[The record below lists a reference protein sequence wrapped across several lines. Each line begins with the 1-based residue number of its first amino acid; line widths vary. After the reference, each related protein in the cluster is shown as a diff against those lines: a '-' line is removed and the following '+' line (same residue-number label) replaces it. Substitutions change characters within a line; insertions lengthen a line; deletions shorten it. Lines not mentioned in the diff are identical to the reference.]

1 MITRLITSNVHGSD
15 DCNYQFLT
23 SMLVNESIA
32 IDAGAIGFYS
42 SPKEQEK
49 IRHVLLTHSH
59 IDHLASLPIF
69 IENVFTGRPV
79 PVIIYGSTPVLDCLQ
94 SDVFN
99 NRIWPD
105 FIELS
110 KFPVSRFLDIKTF
123 EPNQT
128 ITLEGVKIT
137 SININHVVPTVGY
150 IFDDG
155 KSAIGYV
162 SDTAETEEIWE
173 LLNKQANLKAVFL
186 EVTFPN
192 DHQWLADVSKHLT
205 PKTFKL
211 ELQKLKK
218 DVPVFAVH
226 LKGRYRDQVA
236 KEVAELNLPNVHITK
251 FLKDYTF

>member
-32 IDAGAIGFYS
+32 IDAGAIGLFS

-59 IDHLASLPIF
+59 IDHLATLPIF
-69 IENVFTGRPV
+69 IENVFTGRPD

-94 SDVFN
+94 NDVFN

-110 KFPVSRFLDIKTF
+110 KFRVSRFLDIKTF

-128 ITLEGVKIT
+128 
-137 SININHVVPTVGY
+137 
-150 IFDDG
+150 
-155 KSAIGYV
+155 
-162 SDTAETEEIWE
+162 
-173 LLNKQANLKAVFL
+173 
-186 EVTFPN
+186 
-192 DHQWLADVSKHLT
+192 
-205 PKTFKL
+205 
-211 ELQKLKK
+211 
-218 DVPVFAVH
+218 
-226 LKGRYRDQVA
+226 
-236 KEVAELNLPNVHITK
+236 
-251 FLKDYTF
+251 

>member
-1 MITRLITSNVHGSD
+1 M
-15 DCNYQFLT
+15 
-23 SMLVNESIA
+23 NESIA

-42 SPKEQEK
+42 SPQEQEK
-49 IRHVLLTHSH
+49 IRHVLITHSH

-69 IENVFTGRPV
+69 IENVFTGRPD

-94 SDVFN
+94 ADVFN

-110 KFPVSRFLDIKTF
+110 KFPISRFLDIKTF

-128 ITLEGVKIT
+128 MTLDGINITA
-137 SININHVVPTVGY
+137 ININHVVPTVGY
-150 IFDDG
+150 IFDDE

-173 LLNKQANLKAVFL
+173 LLNKQKNLKAVFL

-192 DHQWLADVSKHLT
+192 DLQWLADVSKHLT
-205 PKTFKL
+205 PKTFAL
-211 ELQKLKK
+211 ELTKLKK
-218 DVPVFAVH
+218 DVPIFAVH
-226 LKGRYRDQVA
+226 LKGRYRDKVA
-236 KEVAELNLPNVHITK
+236 KEVSDLNLPNVHITK
-251 FLKDYTF
+251 FLQDYTF

>member
-1 MITRLITSNVHGSD
+1 
-15 DCNYQFLT
+15 
-23 SMLVNESIA
+23 
-32 IDAGAIGFYS
+32 
-42 SPKEQEK
+42 
-49 IRHVLLTHSH
+49 
-59 IDHLASLPIF
+59 
-69 IENVFTGRPV
+69 
-79 PVIIYGSTPVLDCLQ
+79 LQ

-99 NRIWPD
+99 NRIWPE

-110 KFPVSRFLDIKTF
+110 KFPVSRFLDIKPF

-128 ITLEGVKIT
+128 ITLEGINIT

-173 LLNKQANLKAVFL
+173 RLNKQANLKAVFL

-192 DHQWLADVSKHLT
+192 NLQWLADVSKHLT
-205 PKTFKL
+205 PNTFAL
-211 ELQKLKK
+211 ELKKLKK
-218 DVPVFAVH
+218 DVPIFAVH

-236 KEVAELNLPNVHITK
+236 KEVADLNLPNVHITK

>member
-1 MITRLITSNVHGSD
+1 VITRLITSNVHGSD

-23 SMLVNESIA
+23 SLLVNESIA

-49 IRHVLLTHSH
+49 IRHVLITHSH

-69 IENVFTGRPV
+69 IENVFTGRPD

-94 SDVFN
+94 TDVFN

-128 ITLEGVKIT
+128 ITIEGINIT
-137 SININHVVPTVGY
+137 AININHVVPTVGY

-155 KSAIGYV
+155 TSAIGYV

-205 PKTFKL
+205 PKTFAL
-211 ELQKLKK
+211 ELKKLKR
-218 DVPVFAVH
+218 DVPIFAVH
-226 LKGRYRDQVA
+226 LKGRYRDLVA
-236 KEVAELNLPNVHITK
+236 REVADLKLPNLHITK
-251 FLKDYTF
+251 FLQDYTF

>member
-1 MITRLITSNVHGSD
+1 
-15 DCNYQFLT
+15 
-23 SMLVNESIA
+23 MLVNESIA
-32 IDAGAIGFYS
+32 IDAGAIGLFS

-59 IDHLASLPIF
+59 IDHLATLPIF
-69 IENVFTGRPV
+69 IENVFTGRPD
-79 PVIIYGSTPVLDCLQ
+79 PVIVYGSTPVLNCLQ

-110 KFPVSRFLDIKTF
+110 KFPVSRFLDIKPF

-128 ITLEGVKIT
+128 ITLEGINIT

-173 LLNKQANLKAVFL
+173 RLNKQANLKAVFL

-192 DHQWLADVSKHLT
+192 NLQWLAHFPSLDT
-205 PKTFKL
+205 
-211 ELQKLKK
+211 K
-218 DVPVFAVH
+218 DC
-226 LKGRYRDQVA
+226 Q
-236 KEVAELNLPNVHITK
+236 
-251 FLKDYTF
+251 

>member
-1 MITRLITSNVHGSD
+1 
-15 DCNYQFLT
+15 
-23 SMLVNESIA
+23 MLVNESIA
-32 IDAGAIGFYS
+32 IDAGAIGLFS

-59 IDHLASLPIF
+59 IDHLATLPIF
-69 IENVFTGRPV
+69 IENVFTGKPD

-110 KFPVSRFLDIKTF
+110 KFPVSRFLDIKPF

-128 ITLEGVKIT
+128 ITLEGINIT

-173 LLNKQANLKAVFL
+173 RLNKQANLKAVFL

-192 DHQWLADVSKHLT
+192 HLQWLADVSKHLT

-218 DVPVFAVH
+218 DVPIFAVH

-236 KEVAELNLPNVHITK
+236 KEVVDLNLPNVHITK
-251 FLKDYTF
+251 FLKNYTF